1 MTKLH
6 NYQAWKLKKLN
17 NPIFAAHYLNEIKDS
32 SPELILSAIQ
42 NVVRARDVSTV
53 AKEAGV
59 ARENIYRAFT
69 EQGNP
74 TFTTFWEVLK
84 AVGVKFNFEPIT
96 IMAPVPNPSQPSPSQ
111 GGLNSSQLSNQS
123 SASSL
128 GGLGSSN
135 GDVLVGV
142 YRVNVKAP
150 EFARGIGQQ
159 RKPMRSEDGQSEVH
173 WNQQI
178 R

>member
-1 MTKLH
+1 MTRLR

-17 NPIFAAHYLNEIKDS
+17 NPVFAAHYLNEIKES

-42 NVVRARDVSTV
+42 NVVRAREVSTV

-84 AVGVKFNFEPIT
+84 AVGVKFNFEPFT
-96 IMAPVPNPSQPSPSQ
+96 RTVPLPSPPQPSPIQ
-111 GGLNSSQLSNQS
+111 AGLGSAQISKLSTPG
-123 SASSL
+123 SL
-128 GGLGSSN
+128 GGLNRDTLVSFYHHVNSN
-135 GDVLVGV
+135 T
-142 YRVNVKAP
+142 P

-159 RKPMRSEDGQSEVH
+159 RKPMGSEHGTSEVH